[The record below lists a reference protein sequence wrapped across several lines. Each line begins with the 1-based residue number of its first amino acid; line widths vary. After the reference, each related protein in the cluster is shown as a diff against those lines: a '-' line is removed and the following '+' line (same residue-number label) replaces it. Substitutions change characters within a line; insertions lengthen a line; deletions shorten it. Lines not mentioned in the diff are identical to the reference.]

1 MDISFRSQFTLP
13 TRIDLSIADTSKI
26 RLCLQEICIYVT
38 LDNASQVR
46 FSFLRSLIFYF
57 LASLMAF
64 SGPWKYWNWNF
75 YGFQLRI
82 HLFGWRVF
90 QLQRCPKR
98 NGAGIE
104 IWIQWWRFLLYMD
117 NHFFFIVRIN
127 KNQRTSILVHFV
139 GWLFHVLQTLANQW
153 LPNYNINMI
162 SSNILLLGSFFSQ
175 HRPFDTLWVQLHY
188 TLTP

>member
-1 MDISFRSQFTLP
+1 MKILELKFVGISTPYSSLWLRCFP
-13 TRIDLSIADTSKI
+13 VAKMSKAQY
-26 RLCLQEICIYVT
+26 RT
-38 LDNASQVR
+38 
-46 FSFLRSLIFYF
+46 
-57 LASLMAF
+57 
-64 SGPWKYWNWNF
+64 
-75 YGFQLRI
+75 
-82 HLFGWRVF
+82 
-90 QLQRCPKR
+90 
-98 NGAGIE
+98 GIE
-104 IWIQWWRFLLYMD
+104 IWIQSWRFLLYMD